1 MNLSHGILTK
11 IAAFAKG
18 LLSPTGK
25 QQSIR
30 LCSKVLK
37 LKTKQQPQSH
47 NHVIELYIKK
57 LQYNLAECYFF
68 FTIIKALQV
77 CALCDLSINM

>member
-37 LKTKQQPQSH
+37 LKMKQQPQSH

-68 FTIIKALQV
+68 YYNQSSSG
-77 CALCDLSINM
+77 LCPL